1 LKVTLIN
8 PPSSHVKVSSA
19 LGITVPP
26 LDLAYLA
33 AVLEEK
39 GHSVRIIDALALGAS
54 LSQIKH
60 EREGAA
66 RYGSI
71 VAE

>member
-1 LKVTLIN
+1 MRKDFFE
-8 PPSSHVKVSSA
+8 VSSA

-26 LDLAYLA
+26 LGLAYLA

-60 EREGAA
+60 EIEKEQPDMDR
-66 RYGSI
+66 SI